1 MSLRYQDSCL
11 ADRFPDVLG
20 DLPARLPALA
30 RRHRVPGA
38 QLAIHHDG
46 ATTAGEAGEL
56 EFRTGRRVTRDA
68 AFPIGSV
75 TKCFTATVAMI
86 LVADG
91 DVEPDEPIGDYL
103 PDLGDLGKI
112 LSLRQLLSHTGG
124 LPDSS
129 GVEDPS
135 ITTLRRYVA
144 EHVGRHDLVQPPGAG
159 FSYSNPGY
167 VLAGWLIE
175 MVTGMP
181 WSEAVE
187 SILLRPLGIE
197 PAFVNLPGTT
207 PSRRPFAT
215 GHSVNIPAG
224 RTRPVRQS
232 GSPGEAPA
240 GALAVSAADLVRLG
254 LIHLQPGGSRLLPAA
269 WAGEMRQ
276 PVPGAD
282 STGLADGWGLGLAV
296 YRHEYAD
303 WAGHDGN
310 ADGTCCYLR
319 INPAEGWVIAL
330 TTNAS
335 TGAGLWQDLLSELAQ
350 AGVPIDPTGEPS
362 SGHQLIVP
370 PAGCAGTAP
379 LSGCAGTYVNGDVEY
394 TVGTGSKGAV
404 HVSLDGEN
412 PVPLTLHDDLTFSL
426 PHPDTGR
433 RMFGGRF
440 VREPAT
446 GQIYGIQVGGRLAR
460 KQVFLRMTASADE
473 RYAPTG

>member
-1 MSLRYQDSCL
+1 MGTQDQDYCL
-11 ADRFPDVLG
+11 ADRFLDFLD
-20 DLPARLPALA
+20 DLPVRLSALA

-46 ATTAGEAGEL
+46 MTTVGEAGEL

-91 DVEPDEPIGDYL
+91 DVDLDEPIGDCL
-103 PDLGDLGKI
+103 PELGDLGAM
-112 LSLRQLLSHTGG
+112 LSLRQLLSHTSG

-129 GVEDPS
+129 GLEDAS
-135 ITTLRRYVA
+135 TATLRRYVA
-144 EHVGRHDLVQPPGAG
+144 EHVSRTNLVLPPGAG

-175 MVTGMP
+175 TVTGMS

-187 SILLRPLGIE
+187 SILLRPLDIE
-197 PAFVNLPGTT
+197 PAFVNLPGTK

-215 GHSVNIPAG
+215 GHSVNMSAG

-232 GSPGEAPA
+232 GGPAEAPA
-240 GALAVSAADLVRLG
+240 GALALSAADLVKLG
-254 LIHLQPGGSRLLPAA
+254 LIHLGPGASQLLPAA
-269 WAGEMRQ
+269 CAGQMRQ

-282 STGLADGWGLGLAV
+282 PTGLADGWGLGLAG
-296 YRHEYAD
+296 YRQESAD
-303 WAGHDGN
+303 WVGHDGN

-319 INPAEGWVIAL
+319 INPADGWVVAL

-335 TGAGLWQDLLSELAQ
+335 TGVGLWQDLLAELAQ
-350 AGVPIDPTGEPS
+350 ADVPIDPVSEPS
-362 SGHQLIVP
+362 PGRRLLVAP
-370 PAGCAGTAP
+370 P
-379 LSGCAGTYVNGDVEY
+379 GCAGTYVNGDVEY
-394 TVGTGSKGAV
+394 TVRTGGQGAI
-404 HVSLDGEN
+404 HVSVDGEN
-412 PVPLTLHDDLTFSL
+412 PVPLTLHHDLTFSL
-426 PHPDTGR
+426 PHPDSGR

-446 GQIYGIQVGGRLAR
+446 GKVSGIQVGGRLAR
-460 KQVFLRMTASADE
+460 KQVFLRMTPSADE

>member
-1 MSLRYQDSCL
+1 MGTRYQDYCL

-20 DLPARLPALA
+20 DLPALLPALA

-38 QLAIHHDG
+38 QLVIHHDG
-46 ATTAGEAGEL
+46 ATTAGETGEL

-91 DVEPDEPIGDYL
+91 DVELDAPIGEYL
-103 PDLGDLGKI
+103 PELGDPGAM
-112 LSLRQLLSHTGG
+112 LSLRHLLSHTGG

-129 GVEDPS
+129 GLEDAAT
-135 ITTLRRYVA
+135 TTLRRYVA
-144 EHVGRHDLVQPPGAG
+144 GHVSPARLVLAPGAG

-175 MVTGMP
+175 TVTGMP
-181 WSEAVE
+181 WAEAVE
-187 SILLRPLGIE
+187 SILLRPLDIE
-197 PAFVNLPGTT
+197 PAFVSLPGTG

-232 GSPGEAPA
+232 GSPAEAPA
-240 GALAVSAADLVRLG
+240 GALALSAADLVQLG
-254 LIHLQPGGSRLLPAA
+254 LIHLRPGVSQLLPAA
-269 WAGEMRQ
+269 WAGQMRQ

-282 STGLADGWGLGLAV
+282 PTGLADGWGLGLAV
-296 YRHEYAD
+296 YRQANAD

-319 INPAEGWVIAL
+319 INPADGWVVAL

-335 TGAGLWQDLLSELAQ
+335 TGVGLWEDLLAELAQ
-350 AGVPIDPTGEPS
+350 AGVPIDPVSEPS
-362 SGHQLIVP
+362 PGRRLVVP
-370 PAGCAGTAP
+370 S
-379 LSGCAGTYVNGDVEY
+379 SGCAGTYVNGDVEY
-394 TVGTGSKGAV
+394 TVRTGGNGSV
-404 HVSLDGEN
+404 HVSVDGEN

-426 PHPDTGR
+426 PHPDSGR

-446 GQIYGIQVGGRLAR
+446 GKVYGIQVGGRLAR
-460 KQVFLRMTASADE
+460 KQVFLRATASADE

>member
-1 MSLRYQDSCL
+1 MSTQYQDYCL
-11 ADRFPDVLG
+11 ADRFLDVSD
-20 DLPARLPALA
+20 DLPARLSALA

-46 ATTAGEAGEL
+46 VTTACEAGEL
-56 EFRTGRRVTRDA
+56 EFRTARRVTGDA

-91 DVEPDEPIGDYL
+91 DVEPDEPVGDYV
-103 PDLGDLGKI
+103 PDLGDLGGM
-112 LSLRQLLSHTGG
+112 LSLRQLLSHTSG

-129 GVEDPS
+129 GVEHPS
-135 ITTLRRYVA
+135 TTTLRRYVA
-144 EHVGRHDLVQPPGAG
+144 EHVGRHNLVLPPGAG

-175 MVTGMP
+175 TVTGMP

-197 PAFVNLPGTT
+197 PAFVNLPGTR

-224 RTRPVRQS
+224 RTRPVQQS

-240 GALAVSAADLVRLG
+240 GALALSAADLVRLG
-254 LIHLQPGGSRLLPAA
+254 LIHLRPGVPQLLPAA
-269 WAGEMRQ
+269 FASEMRQ

-282 STGLADGWGLGLAV
+282 PTGLADGWGLGLAV
-296 YRHEYAD
+296 YRQDRAD

-319 INPAEGWVIAL
+319 INPAEGWVVAL
-330 TTNAS
+330 TTNS
-335 TGAGLWQDLLSELAQ
+335 NTGVGLWQDLLAELAQ
-350 AGVPIDPTGEPS
+350 ADVPIDPACEPPP
-362 SGHQLIVP
+362 GRRLIVAP
-370 PAGCAGTAP
+370 P
-379 LSGCAGTYVNGDVEY
+379 GCAGTYVNGDVEY
-394 TVGTGSKGAV
+394 TVRIGSHGSI

-446 GQIYGIQVGGRLAR
+446 GKVYGIQVGGRLAR
-460 KQVFLRMTASADE
+460 KQVFLRMTPSADE

>member
-1 MSLRYQDSCL
+1 MSTQYQDYCL
-11 ADRFPDVLG
+11 ADRSPDVLG
-20 DLPARLPALA
+20 DLPARLSALA

-46 ATTAGEAGEL
+46 VTIAGEAGEL

-68 AFPIGSV
+68 VFPIGSV
-75 TKCFTATVAMI
+75 TKCFTATVAMM

-91 DVEPDEPIGDYL
+91 DVKLDEPIGEYV
-103 PDLGDLGKI
+103 PGLGDLGGM
-112 LSLRQLLSHTGG
+112 LSLRHLLSHTGG

-129 GVEDPS
+129 GLEDAS
-135 ITTLRRYVA
+135 TTTLRRYVA
-144 EHVGRHDLVQPPGAG
+144 EHVCRQNLVLPPGAG

-175 MVTGMP
+175 TVTGMP

-187 SILLRPLGIE
+187 SILLRPLDIE

-232 GSPGEAPA
+232 GSPAEAPA
-240 GALAVSAADLVRLG
+240 GALALSAADLVRLG
-254 LIHLQPGGSRLLPAA
+254 LIHLRPGASQLLPAA

-282 STGLADGWGLGLAV
+282 PTGLADGWGLGLAV
-296 YRHEYAD
+296 YRQESAD

-319 INPAEGWVIAL
+319 INPADGWAVAL

-335 TGAGLWQDLLSELAQ
+335 TGVGLWPDLLAELAQ
-350 AGVPIDPTGEPS
+350 AGVPIDPVDEPLP
-362 SGHQLIVP
+362 GRRLFVP
-370 PAGCAGTAP
+370 PAGCV
-379 LSGCAGTYVNGDVEY
+379 GTYVNGDVEY
-394 TVGTGSKGAV
+394 TVGTGSNGSV

-426 PHPDTGR
+426 PHPDSGR

-446 GQIYGIQVGGRLAR
+446 GKVYGIQVGGRLAR
-460 KQVFLRMTASADE
+460 KQVFLRMTPSADE